1 MKKEDKILVA
11 GGTGLVG
18 SAITEKLS
26 MDGYQNIIATYHS
39 RTPQNMANVR
49 YIQIDFTDQ
58 KAVAVLF
65 QREKPDFVFCSAAKV
80 GGIGA
85 NNTYRG
91 QFIYENLQ
99 IQNNVIHQ
107 SHIHKVKKLLFL
119 GSSCIYPKNSPQPI
133 KEEYLLTNVL
143 EYTNEPYAIAKIA
156 GLKTCEGYN
165 LQYGDNFITAMPTN
179 LYGLNDNFHLE
190 NSHVLPALIRKL
202 HLAKCLQNNDIKAI
216 RKDFAKNPVKNIAG
230 DASQEKLIQI
240 LKKYG
245 ITYNLKSK
253 KAEVILWGSGK
264 PRREFLFATDLAD
277 ACIFVMKEI
286 DFQDILKNDFKIT
299 DFNTPY
305 CAKEIRNTHINIG
318 TGKDLSIKELAE
330 LIKEI
335 TEFTGKIFWNTSQP
349 DGTYRKLLDVSK
361 LNTYGWSYKTELSD
375 GIKYMY
381 SNYIK

>member
-18 SAITEKLS
+18 SAITQKLS
-26 MDGYQNIIATYHS
+26 TDGYENIIATYHS
-39 RTPQNMANVR
+39 RIPQKIANVK
-49 YIQIDFTDQ
+49 YNQIDFTNQ
-58 KAVAVLF
+58 QAVAGFF
-65 QREKPDFVFCSAAKV
+65 QHEKPDFVFCAAAKV

-99 IQNNVIHQ
+99 IQNNVIHH

-133 KEEYLLTNVL
+133 KEEYLLTDIL
-143 EYTNEPYAIAKIA
+143 EFTNEPYAIAKIA

-165 LQYGDNFITAMPTN
+165 LQYGNNFITVMPTN
-179 LYGLNDNFHLE
+179 LYGINDNFHLE

-202 HLAKCLQNNDIKAI
+202 HLAKCLQKNDMEAI
-216 RKDFAKNPVKNIAG
+216 RKDFAKNAVENISGNAQR
-230 DASQEKLIQI
+230 DEILEI

-245 ITYNLKSK
+245 ISYNVKSR
-253 KAEVILWGSGK
+253 KAEVTLWGSGK
-264 PRREFLFATDLAD
+264 PRREFLFASDLAD
-277 ACIFVMKEI
+277 ACIFLMQKI
-286 DFQDILKNDFKIT
+286 NFQDILKNDFKIT
-299 DFNTPY
+299 DFKTPY
-305 CAKEIRNTHINIG
+305 CAKEVRNTHINIG

-330 LIKEI
+330 LIKKI
-335 TEFTGKIFWNTSQP
+335 TGFTGEIFWNTSQP

-361 LNTYGWSYKTELSD
+361 LNAFGWRHKTDLDD
-375 GIKYMY
+375 GLRQVY
-381 SNYIK
+381 SNYIN